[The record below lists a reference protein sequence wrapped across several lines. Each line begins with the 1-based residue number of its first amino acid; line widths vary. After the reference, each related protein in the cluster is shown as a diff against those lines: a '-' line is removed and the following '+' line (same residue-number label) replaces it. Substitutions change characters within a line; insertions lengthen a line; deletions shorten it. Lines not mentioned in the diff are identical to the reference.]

1 MTKTAKGDKPT
12 LRKPKKPVAKK
23 KVAGASVRA
32 RAVKVQEAEVQL
44 TDLQQRFVEEYL
56 VDLNATKAAI
66 RANYSEKTARQMG
79 AENLSKPVIQ
89 AAIAAA
95 RLQQQERTQITADR
109 VLREAWNQVTAD
121 ARELTQLHIGCCRYC
136 HGFRHLFQRT
146 SNEFDADY
154 QGWLTDS
161 NPEKGEFNSKG
172 GPGFSPSAEPHP
184 DCPECAGDG
193 VPRVVL
199 MDTRN
204 LSDGARSLFA
214 GVKQTKFG
222 IEIQMHSKDAAM
234 EKLFKHLG
242 LYERDNQQRVDPLA
256 SLLHSIAS
264 GNSSGFTP
272 IARDPERDVDHKP
285 SGSSFEPVQNIAPDG
300 DE

>member
-1 MTKTAKGDKPT
+1 MAKLTPQ
-12 LRKPKKPVAKK
+12 
-23 KVAGASVRA
+23 
-32 RAVKVQEAEVQL
+32 QEAFVQ
-44 TDLQQRFVEEYL
+44 EYL
-56 VDLNATKAAI
+56 VDLNATQAAI
-66 RANYSEKTARQMG
+66 RAKYSAKTARSIGSQLLTKV
-79 AENLSKPVIQ
+79 NIQ
-89 AAIAAA
+89 EAIATA
-95 RLQQQERTQITADR
+95 RLEQQNRTQITADR

-136 HGFRHLFQRT
+136 HGVRHLFQRT
-146 SNEFDADY
+146 RNEFDAARL
-154 QGWLTDS
+154 QWLADTD
-161 NPEKGEFNSKG
+161 PDKGEFDAKG
-172 GPGFSPSAEPHP
+172 GPGYNPNEDPHP

-242 LYERDNQQRVDPLA
+242 LYEKDNEQKVDPLTA
-256 SLLHSIAS
+256 LLHTIATSS
-264 GNSSGFTP
+264 GNAFRPVANDPEHERGAPSSGAFGP
-272 IARDPERDVDHKP
+272 VD
-285 SGSSFEPVQNIAPDG
+285 EN
-300 DE
+300 